1 MRVMKSCVK
10 PVIAVNKLVVGRGRP
25 RLVVDDFTVEGPGLV
40 QLIGPNGS
48 GKTSLIRAMLGLERD
63 AEGRVS
69 LCGVNVARRPDLAGR
84 FAAYLPQDA
93 PSRAPTI
100 PLTVGEML
108 EVALEARGVD
118 VGNGLR
124 EIKALGLND
133 DLLDAPI
140 SRLSGGLRQR
150 VYLAKALATG
160 RPILFLDEPF
170 SSLDPE
176 ARVVAARRI
185 LEVARERL
193 VVVSSHDPE
202 LLIRGTNLV
211 VLLSKGRMV
220 AAGPPEDVLVTDVLR
235 RVYGDLVVEMSGHI
249 HIGEGH

>member
-1 MRVMKSCVK
+1 MKNCIK
-10 PVIAVNKLVVGRGRP
+10 PVIVVNKLTVGGEKP
-25 RLVVDDFTVEGPGLV
+25 RLVVDDFAVEGPGLI
-40 QLIGPNGS
+40 QLLGPNGS
-48 GKTSLIRAMLGLERD
+48 GKTSMIRAILGLERNFT
-63 AEGRVS
+63 GSVS
-69 LCGVNVARRPDLAGR
+69 LCEVNVTRHPELAGR

-93 PSRAPTI
+93 PSRTPSI
-100 PLTVGEML
+100 PLTVREML
-108 EVALEARGVD
+108 EIALEARGVD

-133 DLLDAPI
+133 NLLDVPL

-150 VYLAKALATG
+150 VYLARALATG

-176 ARVVAARRI
+176 ARVVAAKRI

-193 VVVSSHDPE
+193 VVVSSHDPQ
-202 LLIRGTNLV
+202 LLIEGTDLV
-211 VLLSKGRMV
+211 VLLSKGRVV
-220 AAGPPEDVLVTDVLR
+220 AVGPPEDVLVVDVLR
-235 RVYGDLVVEMSGHI
+235 EVYGDLVVEMHGHV